1 MEKER
6 DRNEENNKINQAQSQ
21 VRESGRHVPL
31 VLSGAVILVV
41 FCICWIISY
50 FLISERILQF
60 SIDNMEELT
69 EHDEHTVL
77 SGLNNKHDVL
87 YGIGQHLRHKECDT
101 TDQLLANL
109 TSCKQFM
116 DCIGLSLIADN
127 GYVMNSDRPLI
138 SDEAMWQMCDG
149 KGLRDWFISGSISPG
164 GVSDGSSQEI
174 MLGAKITP
182 FTIEGNTYTYIIARL
197 KADTFQD
204 ELKMDCYDGRGYSS
218 VIDAEGKYIVKIDR
232 NSLPYVSE
240 NFYNEMRSSELKG
253 GTTLQNIQSRMM
265 DRKSFTIQYNRK
277 DGVECVMAFSPMEGT
292 DWYFTICVP
301 MSVFREQSMSLMII
315 FTILML
321 VLLISVG
328 VVVVVSLRRRKRLFA
343 LQQRHHKE
351 ISEALVLAE
360 QANRAKTTFL
370 NNMSHDIRTPMN
382 AIIGFTALALTH
394 IDNKE
399 RVEDYLGK
407 IEHSSTHLLSL
418 INDVLDMSRIES
430 GKMHIEEKPENLSEI
445 IHDLRTIIQA
455 DIYANQQEFFI
466 DTVDVMDEDILCD
479 KLRLNQVLLNLLSN
493 AVKYTPP
500 RGMIS
505 VRIVQKATSKT
516 GYGEYEFIVKDTGMG
531 MTKEFLDAVFE
542 PFTRGRNSTISG
554 IQGTGLGMSITKNII
569 DMMGGTIQVNSE
581 VGKGTEVVVCLEFK
595 LHTKH
600 KMVQIIPSLEG
611 VRALVVDD
619 DINACQSVSQM
630 LCDIGMRAEWTMH
643 GREAVA
649 RTEEAV
655 KLGDPYEAYLIDWLM
670 PDMNGV
676 ETVRC
681 IREVVGAD
689 VPIIVLSAYDWG
701 DIEGEAKEAGVT
713 DFISKPL
720 FHSDLRRLL
729 MKLGGKD
736 AEDGLKTGEEAEFRG
751 KRILLVEDNE
761 LNREIATEILKQ
773 AGFIIETAENGK
785 ESVEMVASSEPG
797 YYDVVLM
804 DIQMP
809 VMDGYEASR
818 EIRKLSD
825 PKLAG
830 IPIIA
835 LTANAFEEDKK
846 LAFEAG
852 MNAHVGKPI
861 NVPVL
866 FETLKQ
872 TLLL

>member
-1 MEKER
+1 MRNER
-6 DRNEENNKINQAQSQ
+6 DIHKENHNTDQAQSQ
-21 VRESGRHVPL
+21 NRKSGRHIPI
-31 VLSGAVILVV
+31 VLSSAVILVV

-50 FLISERILQF
+50 SLISERILQF
-60 SIDNMEELT
+60 SINNMEELT
-69 EHDEHTVL
+69 EHDERTVL

-87 YGIGQHLRHKECDT
+87 YGIAQHLRHKECDT
-101 TDQLLANL
+101 TEQLLANL

-116 DCIGLSLIADN
+116 ECIGLSLIADD
-127 GYVMNSDRPLI
+127 GYVMNSDRALI
-138 SDEAMWQMCDG
+138 SDEAMWQLCDG
-149 KGLRDWFISGSISPG
+149 KGLSDWFISGSISPG
-164 GVSDGSSQEI
+164 GAPDDSSQEI
-174 MLGAKITP
+174 MLGVKITP
-182 FTIEGNTYTYIIARL
+182 FTIEGTTYTYIIARL
-197 KADTFQD
+197 KADAFQD
-204 ELKMDCYDGRGYSS
+204 ELKIDCYDGRGYSS

-232 NSLPYVSE
+232 NSVPHVSD
-240 NFYNEMRSSELKG
+240 NFYNEMRSSELRDG
-253 GTTLQNIQSRMM
+253 STLQNIQSRMM
-265 DRKSFTIQYNRK
+265 NRDSFTIEYNRR

-301 MSVFREQSMSLMII
+301 MSVFREQSMSLMVI

-328 VVVVVSLRRRKRLFA
+328 IVVVVSMRRRKRLSA
-343 LQQRHHKE
+343 LEKRHHKE

-360 QANRAKTTFL
+360 QASRAKTTFL

-382 AIIGFTALALTH
+382 AIIGFTALASTH

-407 IEHSSTHLLSL
+407 IAHSSTHLLSL

-455 DIYANQQEFFI
+455 DIHANQQEFFI
-466 DTVDVMDEDILCD
+466 DTVDVTDEDILCD

-505 VRIVQKATSKT
+505 VRIIQKGTSKP

-531 MTKEFLDAVFE
+531 MTKEFLSTIFE

-569 DMMGGTIQVNSE
+569 DMMGGTIQVSSE
-581 VGKGTEVVVCLEFK
+581 VGAGTEVVVCLEFK
-595 LHTKH
+595 LYTKH
-600 KMVQIIPSLEG
+600 RKVQVIPSLEG

-630 LCDIGMRAEWTMH
+630 LRDIGMRAEWTMY
-643 GREAVA
+643 GKEAVV
-649 RTEEAV
+649 RTEEAI
-655 KLGDPYEAYLIDWLM
+655 KLGDPYKVYLIDWLM
-670 PDMNGV
+670 PDLNGV
-676 ETVRC
+676 ETVRR
-681 IREVVGAD
+681 IRKVAGTD
-689 VPIIVLSAYDWG
+689 VPIIVLSAYDWV
-701 DIEGEAKEAGVT
+701 DIEDEAKEAGVT

-729 MKLGGKD
+729 MKLSGQG
-736 AEDGLKTGEEAEFRG
+736 ANNEPDGEPEVDFHGRRL
-751 KRILLVEDNE
+751 LLVEDNE

-773 AGFIIETAENGK
+773 AGFVIETAENGK
-785 ESVEMVASSEPG
+785 ESVEMVAGSEPG

-818 EIRKLSD
+818 KIRELSD
-825 PKLAG
+825 PGLAG

-872 TLLL
+872 MIP